1 MGHDWWHNL
10 IFYLNDEFYRSL
22 AGDGIRNAKVM
33 RRLWGSVSLELD
45 SESWKGVL
53 NPKIWLLI
61 FQLNLSMVSVLYSNA
76 ICCKFSLAISQVKIF
91 SRLNMNKNY
100 IWTMNMEIILFLI
113 NTCRDL
119 EQKSSMMFSSALDKV
134 WDPISATGG
143 WTAHFGTHAYQNA
156 KEGSSLVIMSS
167 ISLHRGLK
175 FK

>member
-1 MGHDWWHNL
+1 
-10 IFYLNDEFYRSL
+10 
-22 AGDGIRNAKVM
+22 
-33 RRLWGSVSLELD
+33 
-45 SESWKGVL
+45 
-53 NPKIWLLI
+53 
-61 FQLNLSMVSVLYSNA
+61 
-76 ICCKFSLAISQVKIF
+76 
-91 SRLNMNKNY
+91 MNKNY

-134 WDPISATGG
+134 WDPIYGTVG